1 MCEKT
6 EKQHEL
12 DKRYLRM
19 AAIWAENSYCK
30 RRQVGALLVKDK
42 MIISDGYNGTPA
54 GFENV
59 CEDENN
65 VTKPY
70 VLHAEANAITK
81 VAASSNS
88 SKGATIYVT
97 SSPCIECAKLIIQSG
112 IKRVVYSE
120 NYRIADGCELLKR
133 AGIIVDYIDLNVFM
147 DKNKRLTVWLPVIIA
162 ASIALGIFIGN
173 HYLSISQ
180 GKKRSYSSGNKIN
193 AILDI
198 IDEQYV
204 DTVSMSKLVEST
216 IPKIF
221 SELDPHSVYIPAED
235 ASVVNEELEGS
246 FSGIGVSFNMQTD
259 TILVI
264 SVISGGPAEKA
275 GLLPFDRIISINDS
289 IFSGKKKN
297 QGEIMKT
304 LRGAK
309 NSTVKLGV
317 QRGNSPELL
326 YFDVT
331 RGDVPVNSVDVS
343 YEAAKGIG
351 YIKVSKFARNTY
363 NEFITAIAKLKQA
376 GCTSFVIDLRGNTGG
391 YMDAAINMIN
401 EFMPEGRLIVY
412 TEGKSFPRSDVYAN
426 GTGTCKDAPIVVLTD
441 EISASASEIF
451 SGAIQD
457 NDRGTIIGRRTYGKG
472 LVQTQMSLS
481 DGSEMR
487 LTIARYYTPSGRC
500 IQKKYEMG
508 NTDAYDQDIYNRY
521 MHGEF
526 DSADSI
532 KMDDSLKYQT
542 VGGRTVYG
550 GGGIMPDIFIPRDT
564 SGVTS
569 YYSNVVNSGVLYL
582 YALEYSDRHREK
594 LGSFKTWEELYN
606 YLQQQPLL
614 SDFVNF
620 AATKGIK
627 RRPTLINISG
637 KLIENQLQAYI
648 VRNFF
653 DEAGFYPIFLKDDVT
668 LLRAIKILQEGKS
681 VPNAELLKQ
690 SANGDLHSQA
700 GPTKR
705 YGLSKKRIFEDYL
718 VRAIG

>member
-1 MCEKT
+1 M
-6 EKQHEL
+6 
-12 DKRYLRM
+12 
-19 AAIWAENSYCK
+19 
-30 RRQVGALLVKDK
+30 
-42 MIISDGYNGTPA
+42 
-54 GFENV
+54 
-59 CEDENN
+59 EDENN

-70 VLHAEANAITK
+70 VLHAKANAITK

-97 SSPCIECAKLIIQSG
+97 SSPCIECAKLIIHTDQASG
-112 IKRVVYSE
+112 LFRELSHSGRLRIIEACRYHSRLYRFERINKTFLWIKT
-120 NYRIADGCELLKR
+120 
-133 AGIIVDYIDLNVFM
+133 
-147 DKNKRLTVWLPVIIA
+147 KRLTVWLPVIIA
-162 ASIALGIFIGN
+162 ASIALGISIGN

-343 YEAAKGIG
+343 FEAAKGIG

-441 EISASASEIF
+441 EILASASEIF
-451 SGAIQD
+451 SGAD
-457 NDRGTIIGRRTYGKG
+457 
-472 LVQTQMSLS
+472 
-481 DGSEMR
+481 
-487 LTIARYYTPSGRC
+487 
-500 IQKKYEMG
+500 
-508 NTDAYDQDIYNRY
+508 
-521 MHGEF
+521 
-526 DSADSI
+526 
-532 KMDDSLKYQT
+532 
-542 VGGRTVYG
+542 
-550 GGGIMPDIFIPRDT
+550 PR
-564 SGVTS
+564 
-569 YYSNVVNSGVLYL
+569 
-582 YALEYSDRHREK
+582 
-594 LGSFKTWEELYN
+594 
-606 YLQQQPLL
+606 
-614 SDFVNF
+614 
-620 AATKGIK
+620 
-627 RRPTLINISG
+627 
-637 KLIENQLQAYI
+637 
-648 VRNFF
+648 
-653 DEAGFYPIFLKDDVT
+653 
-668 LLRAIKILQEGKS
+668 
-681 VPNAELLKQ
+681 
-690 SANGDLHSQA
+690 
-700 GPTKR
+700 
-705 YGLSKKRIFEDYL
+705 
-718 VRAIG
+718 

>member
-1 MCEKT
+1 
-6 EKQHEL
+6 
-12 DKRYLRM
+12 
-19 AAIWAENSYCK
+19 
-30 RRQVGALLVKDK
+30 
-42 MIISDGYNGTPA
+42 
-54 GFENV
+54 
-59 CEDENN
+59 
-65 VTKPY
+65 
-70 VLHAEANAITK
+70 
-81 VAASSNS
+81 
-88 SKGATIYVT
+88 
-97 SSPCIECAKLIIQSG
+97 
-112 IKRVVYSE
+112 
-120 NYRIADGCELLKR
+120 
-133 AGIIVDYIDLNVFM
+133 M

-343 YEAAKGIG
+343 FEAAKGIG

-457 NDRGTIIGRRTYGKG
+457 NDRGTVIGRRSFGKG
-472 LVQTQMSLS
+472 LVQQPIDFS
-481 DGSEMR
+481 DGSAIR

-500 IQKKYEMG
+500 IQRPYESG
-508 NTDAYDQDIYNRY
+508 KDRNYELDLYNRY
-521 MHGEF
+521 EHGEF
-526 DSADSI
+526 FSRDSI
-532 KMDDSLKYQT
+532 KQNEKERYNTSL
-542 VGGRTVYG
+542 GRTVYG
-550 GGGIMPDIFIPRDT
+550 GGGIMPDIFVPQDT
-564 SGVTS
+564 TGVTS
-569 YYSNVVNSGVLYL
+569 YLSTVIGRGLTIQFTFQYTDNNRKKLS
-582 YALEYSDRHREK
+582 EYE
-594 LGSFKTWEELYN
+594 TEEELLN
-606 YLQQQPLL
+606 YLRRQGLVEQFVRFADSKGVKRRNILIQKSYKLL
-614 SDFVNF
+614 EKNIYGNIIYNMLGLEAYLQYFNKSDSTVN
-620 AATKGIK
+620 KGIEILEK
-627 RRPTLINISG
+627 GEAFPKAPIAVEEEEATNKDG
-637 KLIENQLQAYI
+637 K
-648 VRNFF
+648 
-653 DEAGFYPIFLKDDVT
+653 
-668 LLRAIKILQEGKS
+668 
-681 VPNAELLKQ
+681 
-690 SANGDLHSQA
+690 
-700 GPTKR
+700 
-705 YGLSKKRIFEDYL
+705 KKET
-718 VRAIG
+718 A

>member
-1 MCEKT
+1 
-6 EKQHEL
+6 
-12 DKRYLRM
+12 
-19 AAIWAENSYCK
+19 
-30 RRQVGALLVKDK
+30 
-42 MIISDGYNGTPA
+42 
-54 GFENV
+54 
-59 CEDENN
+59 
-65 VTKPY
+65 
-70 VLHAEANAITK
+70 
-81 VAASSNS
+81 
-88 SKGATIYVT
+88 
-97 SSPCIECAKLIIQSG
+97 
-112 IKRVVYSE
+112 
-120 NYRIADGCELLKR
+120 
-133 AGIIVDYIDLNVFM
+133 M

-221 SELDPHSVYIPAED
+221 SELDPHSVYIPVED

-376 GCTSFVIDLRGNTGG
+376 GCTS
-391 YMDAAINMIN
+391 
-401 EFMPEGRLIVY
+401 
-412 TEGKSFPRSDVYAN
+412 
-426 GTGTCKDAPIVVLTD
+426 IVVLTD

-705 YGLSKKRIFEDYL
+705 YGLSKERIFEDYL